1 MSKGSGRR
9 KEDVKQ
15 VEKNLKSVKFDTFKP
30 SRVWE
35 TKKDKPTKDPKC
47 QQ

>member
-15 VEKNLKSVKFDTFKP
+15 VEKNLQNVEVWEIKTFKDLG
-30 SRVWE
+30 E
-35 TKKDKPTKDPKC
+35 AQT
-47 QQ
+47 